1 MKTLLAAAAIALFT
15 TQASAQTKW
24 NLPSA
29 YPNDNP
35 HVENLNAF
43 AKDVSDA
50 TGGKLQIAVHGGAS
64 LFKGPEIKRAVATG
78 QAQAELEEYKR
89 RSSNPMVQLEFFH
102 KDKDIQQDLEF
113 HLCSNLTAYN
123 VQIQPII
130 MPKSTA
136 TFSEITKVPVGAWE
150 IVKPVIDPVVD
161 PTYRHDFVV
170 MLHNQPEEF
179 IDEHRTPE
187 SVDLPEPVVSA

>member
-1 MKTLLAAAAIALFT
+1 MMNRMKFLAACAGVLALT
-15 TQASAQTKW
+15 ATASAQTKW

-78 QAQAELEEYKR
+78 QAQAGEREAPRGPGHRGAVRRPLGPAGHLFEEGAQLHRGHEGLEVARLQR
-89 RSSNPMVQLEFFH
+89 R
-102 KDKDIQQDLEF
+102 
-113 HLCSNLTAYN
+113 
-123 VQIQPII
+123 
-130 MPKSTA
+130 
-136 TFSEITKVPVGAWE
+136 
-150 IVKPVIDPVVD
+150 
-161 PTYRHDFVV
+161 
-170 MLHNQPEEF
+170 
-179 IDEHRTPE
+179 HR
-187 SVDLPEPVVSA
+187 